1 MIKKN
6 CQICGNE
13 FEAERVD
20 KLTCTPACQKKLQRK
35 NKIDKV
41 DIKKVDKGESGQNVL
56 KPTDKNKISRTGLN
70 YDWNE
75 VSPTL
80 GLRKVPCSGCGEPV
94 WEAGNPC
101 LDCTNKVIELKKKGE
116 QLPNWYQDQTLG

>member
-1 MIKKN
+1 MSKCQNCGIEIEQKGNRTKLYCSDKCRMAYKRADERAKTNVLPEQVGNEHPQSEQTIKK
-6 CQICGNE
+6 G
-13 FEAERVD
+13 
-20 KLTCTPACQKKLQRK
+20 
-35 NKIDKV
+35 
-41 DIKKVDKGESGQNVL
+41 
-56 KPTDKNKISRTGLN
+56 ISRTGLN

-101 LDCTNKVIELKKKGE
+101 LDCTNKVIESKKKGE
-116 QLPNWYQDQTLG
+116 ELPNWYQDQTLG